1 MIHLKGL
8 KTQAQYKLQ
17 SSRWQEVT
25 TIKAVVSE
33 IETDKTIPG
42 AVGMA
47 QWLWAAFAP
56 TEGPDSV
63 PSTHMVVHS
72 H

>member
-17 SSRWQEVT
+17 NSRWQEVT
-25 TIKAVVSE
+25 IIKAVVSE
-33 IETDKTIPG
+33 IEIDKAIPG

-47 QWLWAAFAP
+47 QWL
-56 TEGPDSV
+56 
-63 PSTHMVVHS
+63 
-72 H
+72 